1 MADYA
6 HDRTD
11 LTIEEIEKELRKIYG
26 DAEKDLHKKCE
37 DYFRR
42 YKIKD
47 AKKRDQLKRGVI
59 TKEDYD
65 WWRYNYPEGEIVKP
79 TLKPLKPSGNTDN
92 SSSNEE

>member
-1 MADYA
+1 MKK
-6 HDRTD
+6 
-11 LTIEEIEKELRKIYG
+11 LEKGE
-26 DAEKDLHKKCE
+26 
-37 DYFRR
+37 
-42 YKIKD
+42 
-47 AKKRDQLKRGVI
+47 I